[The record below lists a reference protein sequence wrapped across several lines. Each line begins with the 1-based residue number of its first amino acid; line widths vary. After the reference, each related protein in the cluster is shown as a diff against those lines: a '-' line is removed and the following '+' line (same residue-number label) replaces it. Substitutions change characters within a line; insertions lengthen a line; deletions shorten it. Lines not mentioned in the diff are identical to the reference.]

1 MSRLRLRSFVLGAA
15 FLGAI
20 ALSGLQTSPASADKK
35 SGTMDL
41 VTIDYAEKDGD
52 WVEFY
57 IDEQDREWV
66 IIVKNYKIDDVIT
79 PSDPGPDD
87 TDHVRGDFSSM
98 IALLKRRGGP
108 LVMDTAFADTPLG
121 RRLTRDGKGLVPV
134 YNPSDSGFDPGDGP
148 GGGFD
153 PGAGSPQ
160 DQLKRHLKHGTDDG
174 GKGDDGSDLKPGDV
188 GLFDDTMPG
197 PPPLVNP
204 NPVLSSFGQH
214 TGRGDSGGGAQG
226 GGAQGGGAHASGNAA
241 GRS

>member
-1 MSRLRLRSFVLGAA
+1 MSRLQLRSFVLSAA

-20 ALSGLQTSPASADKK
+20 TLSGLQTSPASADKK

-57 IDEQDREWV
+57 IDEKDREWI
-66 IIVKNYKIDDVIT
+66 IIVKDYKIDDVIT
-79 PSDPGPDD
+79 PKGDPGPDD
-87 TDHVRGDFSSM
+87 TDHERGSLSTL
-98 IALLKRRGGP
+98 IAVLKQRGGP
-108 LVMDTAFADTPLG
+108 LVMDIAFADTPLG
-121 RRLTRDGKGLVPV
+121 RLLTREAKGLVPV

-160 DQLKRHLKHGTDDG
+160 DQLKRHLKHGSSDG

-204 NPVLSSFGQH
+204 NPVLSSFGKR
-214 TGRGDSGGGAQG
+214 TGGGDSGGGTQSG
-226 GGAQGGGAHASGNAA
+226 GGGAHAGGNTA